1 MANQDSTP
9 PVPDPSGAQDPSG
22 GGRRQESRRH
32 AAEPSTGPDR
42 RKGERRSGTDRRYAP
57 RGEAHE

>member
-9 PVPDPSGAQDPSG
+9 PAPDPSGVQDPSG

-32 AAEPSTGPDR
+32 AAEPSAGPDR
-42 RKGERRSGTDRRYAP
+42 RKGERRSGSDRRLAP
-57 RGEAHE
+57 RVDAHE